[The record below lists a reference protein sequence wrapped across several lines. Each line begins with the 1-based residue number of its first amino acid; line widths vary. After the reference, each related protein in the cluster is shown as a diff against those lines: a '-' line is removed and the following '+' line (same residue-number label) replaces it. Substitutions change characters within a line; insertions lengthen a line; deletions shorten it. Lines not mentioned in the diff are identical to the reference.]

1 MPSASNKKPVAVSA
15 TGHILPQQMFTTLR
29 ACLKNPIPECG
40 RPRPQHCSTS
50 NRVLFLLRLLHFH
63 VAAPGDGR
71 TPSESNSTPKQVFKQ
86 ALKAVLLGLSL
97 AIVSENCPAA
107 DWPMYR
113 GAPDLTGVAEGSLPE
128 KPALLW
134 SFKTQAPIKSSAAI
148 VGNRVFIGSNDR
160 HLYALDF
167 RTGKQLWAFTNSDAI
182 ESSPL
187 VLGGIV
193 FVGANDA
200 NLYALDASNGKQ
212 LWKFE
217 TGDKILG
224 APNWFISSLAPSDG
238 ERAGVR
244 AGVRGTSITNILI
257 GSYDFK
263 LYCLDA
269 ATGRSNWMY
278 ETGNYINGS
287 PAVGDGVATFGGCDG
302 VLYSVTL
309 TNGSLAFSNEIGAPI
324 AASVALAGGRAHFGH
339 YENKFLCVDLKAGS
353 NAWTFSDRQFPYF
366 SSPAVTKDRVLFGG
380 RDKKLHCVNRAD
392 GKPIWSF
399 ATRGKVDSSPV
410 VCGDKV
416 VVGSDDGRLYL
427 VSLADGK
434 ELWSHEIG
442 QAIESSPAVADGK
455 IVIGCD
461 DGTVYC
467 FGMKG
472 N

>member
-1 MPSASNKKPVAVSA
+1 MSSHSNKNPVAVRTA
-15 TGHILPQQMFTTLR
+15 GHILLQRMFTNL
-29 ACLKNPIPECG
+29 N
-40 RPRPQHCSTS
+40 
-50 NRVLFLLRLLHFH
+50 
-63 VAAPGDGR
+63 VAA
-71 TPSESNSTPKQVFKQ
+71 
-86 ALKAVLLGLSL
+86 LGLFIATASY
-97 AIVSENCPAA
+97 NCPAA

-113 GAPDLTGVAEGSLPE
+113 GSPDLVGVADGKLPD

-134 SFKTQAPIKSSAAI
+134 SFKTQGPIKSSAAI

-167 RTGKQLWAFTNSDAI
+167 ATGKQLWAFTNSEPI

-187 VLGGIV
+187 VLNGQV

-200 NLYALDASNGKQ
+200 HLYALDASTGKQ

-224 APNWFISSLAPSDG
+224 APNWF
-238 ERAGVR
+238 VNN
-244 AGVRGTSITNILI
+244 GTTNILI

-269 ATGRSNWMY
+269 ATGRSNWVF
-278 ETGNYINGS
+278 ETSNYINGS
-287 PAVGDGVATFGGCDG
+287 PAIGEGVATFGGCDG

-309 TNGSLAFSNEIGAPI
+309 TNGSVAFSNDIGAPI

-339 YENKFLCVDLKAGS
+339 YENKFLCVDLKAGT
-353 NAWTFSDRQFPYF
+353 NAWTFSERQFPYF

-416 VVGSDDGRLYL
+416 VFGSDDGRLYL
-427 VSLADGK
+427 VSLKDGK
-434 ELWSHEIG
+434 ELWSYEIG
-442 QAIESSPAVADGK
+442 QPIDSSPAVADGK
-455 IVIGCD
+455 IIIGCD
-461 DGTVYC
+461 DGNVYC
-467 FGMKG
+467 FGKKP